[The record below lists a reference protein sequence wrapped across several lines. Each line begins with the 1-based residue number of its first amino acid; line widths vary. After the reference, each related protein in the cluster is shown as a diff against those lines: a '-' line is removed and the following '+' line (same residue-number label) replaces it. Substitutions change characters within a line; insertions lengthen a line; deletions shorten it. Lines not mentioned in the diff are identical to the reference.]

1 MSARTPARVA
11 VVGGSIAGCASA
23 IALSRAGQRAV
34 VYERSRSGLAD
45 RGLGIAIPP
54 PLLAELIEAGY
65 VDEELPVCSAQERVW
80 VLREP
85 GSRRQSDAG
94 RELWRQPSRIVT
106 CNWGLLWRALRQRVP
121 DSDYRGGRP
130 VVDLRTGPDGGA
142 TIVTAIAANE
152 GGGEREEAFDAVV
165 GADGYR
171 SIVRP
176 RVAPG
181 EVPSYA
187 GYALWRA
194 SVPLARLTDGER
206 VAALLARSYYTVAF
220 PGGHAI
226 VYLIPETPRPGQ
238 PPGLLVNWALYA
250 RPPASVS
257 CADGLTFPPG
267 AAGGV
272 LADHARDLAE
282 RHFPL
287 LWAEL
292 VHRSDP
298 AVLAVQP
305 VIDLQLSRYQRAPLL
320 VAGDAAAITRPHTAS
335 GAVKALQDA
344 RCLEA
349 VFRQVDGVPAALR
362 RYDELRREA
371 GNRLVALGRR
381 IGRDQVEDTPAWGE
395 LTASDLDAWTRRT
408 LDGQAHYLYG
418 RAAADG
424 SRSAT
429 PAGGR

>member
-11 VVGGSIAGCASA
+11 IVGGSIAGCACA

-34 VYERSRSGLAD
+34 VFERSRSGLAD
-45 RGLGIAIPP
+45 RGLGIAVPP
-54 PLLAELIEAGY
+54 PLLAELTEAGY
-65 VDEELPVCSAQERVW
+65 VGEELPVCSSQERVW

-85 GSRRQSDAG
+85 RDGGAG

-106 CNWGLLWRALRQRVP
+106 CNWGLLWRSLRERVP
-121 DSDYRGGRP
+121 DAGYRGGSP
-130 VVDLRTGPDGGA
+130 VVDLRAGPGA
-142 TIVTAIAANE
+142 VTVVTAGE
-152 GGGEREEAFDAVV
+152 GGVERAEEFDAVV

-171 SIVRP
+171 SVVRP

-194 SVPLARLTDGER
+194 SVPLDRLADGER
-206 VAALLARSYYTVAF
+206 VAALLARSYYTVVF

-226 VYLIPETPRPGQ
+226 VYLIPETPRPGR

-250 RPPASVS
+250 RPPASVP

-272 LADHARDLAE
+272 LAGHARDLAE

-305 VIDLQLSRYQRAPLL
+305 VIDLPLPRYQLAPFV

-349 VFRQVDGVPAALR
+349 VFREAGGVPAALR

-381 IGRDQVEDTPAWGE
+381 IGRDQVQDTPPWGE

-408 LDGQAHYLYG
+408 LDGQSHYLYG
-418 RAAADG
+418 RAPADG
-424 SRSAT
+424 CTSAAH
-429 PAGGR
+429 AGSPSAGR